1 MTFRDDWSGGGG
13 GGGGGRG
20 RGGGGQMGEYSQQRK
35 VETRAGTW
43 WMRMEQNENCRGVEK
58 RVTK

>member
-1 MTFRDDWSGGGG
+1 MTG
-13 GGGGGRG
+13 
-20 RGGGGQMGEYSQQRK
+20 
-35 VETRAGTW
+35 VEEEEEEEEDRWGNTVSRERWKTRSGTW